1 VATDSE
7 IARLRAAIERAAAS
21 TAGMLAC
28 HPSADHQELSRQ
40 LSSLRARVAVAE
52 GRDQGPGALRAELAT
67 LLSFAQTLEADAESC
82 RSAIQDVMHER
93 ERQRFAA
100 EAERVG
106 LEGDRETLA
115 RRRDALQSTIL
126 QTAAG
131 MARQYRGECRRT
143 LPVFT
148 LWDGLTVCS
157 VSVSCPRRGF
167 HFAKQWCVTLTRSQ
181 DVQIRRE

>member
-1 VATDSE
+1 VAIDSE

-28 HPSADHQELSRQ
+28 HPSADHRELSRQ

-52 GRDQGPGALRAELAT
+52 GRDQAPGALRAELAT
-67 LLSFAQTLEADAESC
+67 LLSFARTLEADAESW

-167 HFAKQWCVTLTRSQ
+167 RFAKQWCVTLTRSQ